1 MNRFFRFAFLRSV
14 LLVGSLGFATL
25 ASATPVISLSAAGDM
40 FTSVSGATTVTF
52 DGGTCAGY
60 AACGGDMILTSGNA
74 SGLYAAPAG
83 DSTGYV
89 SVPNPSATSLTATF
103 NLGATADYFGLY
115 WGSID
120 SYNSIAFYLNNI
132 LVASFSGTD
141 IVGSS
146 ANGNQISYTSN
157 RFINFDFGSDL
168 FDSVSLTSYGFA
180 FESDNHAFRKS
191 ASVTEPWTLALF
203 GFGLAGLL
211 LARRLQPS
219 K

>member
-1 MNRFFRFAFLRSV
+1 MNRFIRFAFLRSV
-14 LLVGSLGFATL
+14 LLLGSLGFAVAAN
-25 ASATPVISLSAAGDM
+25 ASPVISLSAAGDM

-52 DGGTCAGY
+52 DAGNCAGY
-60 AACGGDMILTSGNA
+60 ASCAGDMILTSGNA
-74 SGLYAAPAG
+74 SGLYASPAG

-103 NLGATADYFGLY
+103 NLGTTADYFGLY

-120 SYNSIAFYLNNI
+120 SYNSIAFFLNNV

-146 ANGNQISYTSN
+146 ANGNQISYSSN

-168 FDSVSLTSYGFA
+168 YDTVSLTSHGFA
-180 FESDNHAFRKS
+180 FESDNHAFRKVT
-191 ASVTEPWTLALF
+191 SVSEPLTLVLF
-203 GFGLAGLL
+203 GLGLAGLVV
-211 LARRLQPS
+211 ARRLKPT

>member
-1 MNRFFRFAFLRSV
+1 MHRFIRFAFVQSIV
-14 LLVGSLGFATL
+14 ILGGLGLSFA
-25 ASATPVISLSAAGDM
+25 ASASPVISLSAAGDM
-40 FTSVSGATTVTF
+40 FTSVGGATTVTF
-52 DGGTCAGY
+52 DTGTCAGY
-60 AACGGDMILTSGNA
+60 ASCGGDLILTSGSA

-89 SVPNPSATSLTATF
+89 SVPNPSVTSQTATF
-103 NLGATADYFGLY
+103 SLGAAADYFGLY

-120 SYNSIAFYLNNI
+120 SYNSIAFYLNNV

-146 ANGNQISYTSN
+146 ANGNQISYASN

-168 FDSVSLTSYGFA
+168 YDTVSLTSHGFA
-180 FESDNHAFRKS
+180 FESDNHAFRK
-191 ASVTEPWTLALF
+191 AVSVSEPLTLVLF
-203 GFGLAGLL
+203 GLGLAGLL
-211 LARRLQPS
+211 VARRLQPT